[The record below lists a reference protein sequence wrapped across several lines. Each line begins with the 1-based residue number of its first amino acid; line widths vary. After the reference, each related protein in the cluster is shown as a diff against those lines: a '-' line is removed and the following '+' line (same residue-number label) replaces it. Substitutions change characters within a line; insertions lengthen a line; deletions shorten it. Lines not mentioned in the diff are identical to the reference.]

1 MYGYTKII
9 REKQRLFLARNRKRC
24 PRANLNFN
32 EIVPTMATVN
42 ETARIF
48 GLAKHFVRR
57 LALEGKIKHVR
68 AGKKILINLELLRN
82 YLYECPSDNS
92 ENRISNK
99 FGISKVEGGH
109 NE

>member
-1 MYGYTKII
+1 M
-9 REKQRLFLARNRKRC
+9 
-24 PRANLNFN
+24 
-32 EIVPTMATVN
+32 VPTMATVN

-68 AGKKILINLELLRN
+68 AGKKILINLELFKN
-82 YLYECPSDNS
+82 YLYECPVEDS
-92 ENRISNK
+92 ENRISSK
-99 FGISKVEGGH
+99 FGISKVEGGR